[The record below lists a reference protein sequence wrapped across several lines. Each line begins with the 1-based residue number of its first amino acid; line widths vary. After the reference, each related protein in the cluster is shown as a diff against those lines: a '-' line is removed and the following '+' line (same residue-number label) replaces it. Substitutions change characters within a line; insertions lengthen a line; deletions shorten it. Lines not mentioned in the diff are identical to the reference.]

1 MSGNDAAVPVLVLFA
16 PTASGKTA
24 LLQTLFARGSLS
36 FFNDKAE
43 IVSADSM
50 QVYRGMDIGTA
61 KPDAALLS
69 ELPHHLID
77 ICDPHDFFSAAD
89 FIARADDACADI
101 FSRGKLPVVSGGTG
115 FYIRSFMLGL
125 PDTPPVD
132 ADVRAKLQDEM
143 RTLGA
148 EKMWE
153 RLLSLD
159 PESAALI
166 HKHDAYRIQRALEIV
181 TVTGKKRSFFVGRP
195 YLRKHYDFRTLILTM
210 PREKLYE
217 RIDARVDEMF
227 CSGLSH
233 EVRKLIAGGCTERS
247 PAMRAIGYR
256 EWFSGESEDEV
267 KAHIK
272 AASRAY
278 AKKQYTYMRN
288 IPGAAAFPY
297 DGSIEAARKIAEA
310 AIAPFLEK
318 HGISVTRARRFC
330 K

>member
-1 MSGNDAAVPVLVLFA
+1 MLVLFA

-24 LLQTLFARGSLS
+24 LLQTLFARSSLS
-36 FFNDKAE
+36 FFKGTAE

-61 KPDAALLS
+61 KPDAHLLS

-77 ICDPHDFFSAAD
+77 ICDPDDFFSVAD
-89 FIARADDACADI
+89 FVARADDACADI

-132 ADVRAKLQDEM
+132 ADLRAKLQDEM

-148 EKMWE
+148 QKLWE

-159 PESAALI
+159 PESAARI
-166 HKHDAYRIQRALEIV
+166 HKNDAYRIQRALEIV
-181 TVTGKKRSFFVGRP
+181 TETGKKRSFFTVRSR
-195 YLRKHYDFRTLILTM
+195 LRKRYDFSTLILTM
-210 PREKLYE
+210 SRDALYE
-217 RIDARVDEMF
+217 RIDSRVDEMF
-227 CSGLSH
+227 RAGLSD
-233 EVRKLIAGGCTERS
+233 EVQKLIDSGCTEKS

-256 EWFSGESEDEV
+256 EWFSLGSEDEI

-288 IPGAAAFPY
+288 IPGALVFPY
-297 DGSIEAARKIAEA
+297 DGSVEAARKIAETA
-310 AIAPFLEK
+310 VAPFLKK
-318 HGISVTRARRFC
+318 HEITIDKRHNISGIIPENNIR
-330 K
+330 